1 MPINFIYLNCLIHTA
16 CMNLFC
22 LKNIEITTCNNYYI
36 YYTVKCTSDFHI
48 YARDCCYQCFKP
60 SSLVKTSRRAKLG
73 FRNIHHMSFKV
84 IWLVCCKFS
93 YSFQVMIVYCI
104 SFGKQVL
111 PWKTGGRVC
120 ITLFPPLMYPGAR
133 GYLKKP
139 LGQGTFNADGRK
151 FQCDLVCTLNFVY
164 HNMSLL
170 HVRCNVSKN
179 FSQD

>member
-120 ITLFPPLMYPGAR
+120 IT
-133 GYLKKP
+133 
-139 LGQGTFNADGRK
+139 QGRQSIPKSEGDGLQIRK
-151 FQCDLVCTLNFVY
+151 VRRYATRNFF
-164 HNMSLL
+164 
-170 HVRCNVSKN
+170 K
-179 FSQD
+179 F